1 MKGVY
6 PSFRRPIVSLERKFL
21 KTKPVCKVKFSVSG
35 GPFDEAK
42 KVSLVGDFNAW
53 SIDQLPLKRT
63 KDGAWTVSHDFRKD
77 QEYQFRYVID
87 GHQWINEPEADRF
100 IFNGIDAENS
110 VLTL

>member
-1 MKGVY
+1 
-6 PSFRRPIVSLERKFL
+6 VSLERKFL
-21 KTKPVCKVKFSVSG
+21 KTKPVCKVTFSVSG

-53 SIDQLPLKRT
+53 SIDQLPLKRA
-63 KDGAWTVSHDFRKD
+63 KDGTWTVSHDFKKN

-87 GHQWINEPEADRF
+87 GNQWINEPEADRF